1 MIQALLLTRTLD
13 AAKAEEVT
21 KVVRK
26 LGKNASFRGVWR
38 EAARA
43 GILRH
48 NKTLRAYLDLLVG
61 SGVLSVQARDVG
73 SVHTQQIYLAKSRR
87 PRVWVGLGILQKHG
101 LNWDVPEASIRAIAT
116 DFGGLVRSRLSDQG
130 LMASLEDCLVDEFY
144 RDAKKKTGTVS
155 FVVAMISTRRLDL
168 PYLLRRADGM
178 RLGRAFRLLFNRM
191 LEITSS
197 NKTDFDASV
206 FFAVRDRFLRVT
218 RQYVQS
224 GFWKLVDKE
233 RGIGTIG
240 LSIVKGLGESDFVLA
255 AAKQLGVTG

>member
-1 MIQALLLTRTLD
+1 MIQALLVARTLD
-13 AAKAEEVT
+13 AVKAEEVT

-26 LGKNASFRGVWR
+26 LGKGASFRGVWR
-38 EAARA
+38 EVARA

-48 NKTLRAYLDLLVG
+48 NKTLRTYLDLLVG
-61 SGVLSVQARDVG
+61 SGVLSVRMRDVR
-73 SVHTQQIYLAKSRR
+73 SVHPQQIYLVKSRR
-87 PRVWVGLGILQKHG
+87 PRVWVGLGILQKQG
-101 LNWDVPEASIRAIAT
+101 LNWDVPGADVRAIAT
-116 DFGGLVRSRLSDQG
+116 DFSGLVRSRLFDQG

-144 RDAKKKTGTVS
+144 RDVNKKTGTVS

-178 RLGRAFRLLFNRM
+178 RLGRAFRLLFTRM

-206 FFAVRDRFLRVT
+206 FFAVRDRFLRIT
-218 RQYVQS
+218 RQYFQS

-233 RGIGTIG
+233 KGVGTIG
-240 LSIVKGLGESDFVLA
+240 LGIIDGLGESDFVLA